1 MKPATCFPLSWPPG
15 HARTAD
21 RKRSQ
26 FGADHAGDVSLPAA
40 RAFVIDEL
48 TKLGATAIIVTT
60 NVPTTRAEAQGALGA
75 LRSAAAARSPSGGRS
90 AELSSDG
97 SLEAASREERDPGV
111 AAWFTFDG
119 QERVIACDR
128 WTTIAENLRAVGLT
142 VEATRALARWG
153 ASDVVARAMEGF
165 RALPSADRPVSA
177 QQLRSEAA
185 TRPWRAVLGVGP
197 GYGLAQARVNYKT
210 LIRKAHPDMGGNARR
225 AAEINAAMAEAERE
239 LGSRS
244 EQRSDGCGAQSGGSP

>member
-40 RAFVIDEL
+40 RTFVIDEL

-111 AAWFTFDG
+111 AAWFTLDG

-165 RALPSADRPVSA
+165 RALPAPSSAELAPRD
-177 QQLRSEAA
+177 
-185 TRPWRAVLGVGP
+185 PWRCVLNIGRTD
-197 GYGLAQARVNYKT
+197 GLAQARSNYKA

-239 LGSRS
+239 LGSPVV
-244 EQRSDGCGAQSGGSP
+244 AQGVNDAV

>member
-40 RAFVIDEL
+40 RTFVIDEL

-60 NVPTTRAEAQGALGA
+60 NVPTTRAEAQGLAGA
-75 LRSAAAARSPSGGRS
+75 S
-90 AELSSDG
+90 
-97 SLEAASREERDPGV
+97 DPGV
-111 AAWFTFDG
+111 AAFFTLDG
-119 QERVIACDR
+119 VERVIACDR

-165 RALPSADRPVSA
+165 RALPAPSSAELAPRD
-177 QQLRSEAA
+177 
-185 TRPWRAVLGVGP
+185 PWRCVLNISRTD
-197 GYGLAQARVNYKT
+197 GLAQARSNYKA

-239 LGSRS
+239 LGAGEVRS
-244 EQRSDGCGAQSGGSP
+244 

>member
-21 RKRSQ
+21 RKRSH
-26 FGADHAGDVSLPAA
+26 FGADHAGAVSLPAA

-60 NVPTTRAEAQGALGA
+60 NVPTTRAEAQGLAGA
-75 LRSAAAARSPSGGRS
+75 C
-90 AELSSDG
+90 
-97 SLEAASREERDPGV
+97 DPGV
-111 AAWFTFDG
+111 AAFFTLDG
-119 QERVIACDR
+119 AERVIACDR

-165 RALPSADRPVSA
+165 RALPSADRTVSA

-197 GYGLAQARVNYKT
+197 GYGLAQARANYKT

-239 LGSRS
+239 LGAGEVRS
-244 EQRSDGCGAQSGGSP
+244 